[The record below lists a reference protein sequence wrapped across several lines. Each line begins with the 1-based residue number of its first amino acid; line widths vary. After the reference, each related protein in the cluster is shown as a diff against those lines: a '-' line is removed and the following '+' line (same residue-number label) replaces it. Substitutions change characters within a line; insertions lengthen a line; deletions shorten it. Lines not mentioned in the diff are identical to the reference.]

1 MIFHK
6 PIELIHSKLINYYNQ
21 DKNYFKKISDRKKIE
36 YRAIIAFLKIMFK
49 NKQCNILDVGCGT
62 GNLLKY
68 LNEEGFSNLTGIEIS
83 NTFVN
88 HINKKFKV
96 KNVDILNYETKKKF
110 DCIICTNMFEH
121 AIYPNKILKKI
132 YLLLNKNGILI
143 IQGPNLLQLISKKKK
158 INNKIL
164 TLFIKRLFSYYFK
177 KNIKPKYITPKINKK
192 SYNFDDADAIYQIN
206 PLDLL
211 QYIKIKKFK
220 IQLFSTFFDPLNKYS
235 RINKKII
242 FFCSKLPILK
252 YMGFSILIIASK
264 KKKKLKKN
272 KKIQETFAKIF

>member
-264 KKKKLKKN
+264 KKKKLKN
-272 KKIQETFAKIF
+272 NNKIQETFAKIF